1 MNDLRHNQLL
11 HNQSHHSELLYSE
24 VKGNGKNVVL
34 IHGWGMHGGLWG
46 KFNNLLSDGCKTHA
60 LDLPGFGFSRKVAN
74 EFTLDAL
81 TKIVEDFVAKLD
93 KPVSLIGWSLGGLI
107 VLNILNRKNIDVD
120 KVVLVATTPSFT
132 KKPGWLCA
140 IDQSIFDGF
149 SKELQNDY
157 KKTLK
162 RFLSLQTRGSDL
174 ARENLRELNENLN
187 SRGEPNIKALTGGLE
202 ILSNTDLRNDNKNT
216 TPTMIVLGEKDTLVP
231 VEVKDEFE
239 KNFPNLEKLI
249 LEKTGHAPFI
259 SNPELCAERIK
270 NFINE

>member
-1 MNDLRHNQLL
+1 MNN
-11 HNQSHHSELLYSE
+11 LLYSE
-24 VKGNGKNVVL
+24 VKGSGLNVVML
-34 IHGWGMHGGLWG
+34 HGWGMHGGLWG
-46 KFNNLLSDGCKTHA
+46 SFNDSLAAEYCTHA
-60 LDLPGFGFSRKVAN
+60 LDLPGFGFSKDIEN
-74 EFTLDAL
+74 EFTLDAFSAA
-81 TKIVEDFVAKLD
+81 VETYLEKLN

-107 VLNILNRKNIDVD
+107 VLNILKRKNIDVD

-149 SKELQNDY
+149 SKELQSDY

-162 RFLSLQTRGSDL
+162 RFLSLKIRGSDL
-174 ARENLRELNENLN
+174 AREDLRKLNENLN

-202 ILSNTDLRNDNKNT
+202 ILSDTDLRSDNKNT

-239 KNFPNLEKLI
+239 KNFPNLEELI
-249 LEKTGHAPFI
+249 LEKTGHAPFM